1 MGSYASTLFFNKRKL
16 FQKVKKGETLILLIH
31 SLKRS
36 GLRTKMGEW
45 RLLDDTVPKGA
56 AMNLAIEEAI
66 FIEKIANKNRPT
78 VRFWINH
85 PAVIVGYSQSVE
97 AEVNLDVCRREG
109 IEVVRRFSGGGTV
122 YQDSGTLNY
131 SIAIEADNPLVK
143 GQDIIQSQ
151 EKLCLGV
158 IAALRTFDIHP
169 VFESPSNILIN
180 NKKVSGNAQAR
191 RKIVIL
197 HHGTLLVNANLDL
210 LVKALDVPN
219 PVRTIKGVSSK
230 KSSVT
235 NLSDELGWLVSIEKV
250 KDALKK
256 GFEQTFS
263 VHLLKDSLSQT
274 EERLVE
280 KLFKEKYSRK
290 EWNFWR

>member
-1 MGSYASTLFFNKRKL
+1 
-16 FQKVKKGETLILLIH
+16 
-31 SLKRS
+31 
-36 GLRTKMGEW
+36 MGEW